1 MRVLGVDPGL
11 TRCGVGIVEGT
22 GQQLRLVHAGVVRT
36 EASAELPE
44 RLLAISSALAAL
56 MDEHEPD
63 VVVVERVFAQ
73 HNVRTVMGTA
83 QAGALA
89 ILAAAQRGTQVA
101 VYTPSEMKAA
111 ITGNGRAEKQQIGF
125 MVTKV
130 LKLKEMPKPAD
141 TADALALAI
150 THVWRG
156 SAKQRLADAVA
167 RA

>member
-11 TRCGVGIVEGT
+11 TRCGVGVVDGV
-22 GQQLRLVHAGVVRT
+22 GQRVRMLHAGVIRT
-36 EASAELPE
+36 DATAELAD
-44 RLLAISSALAAL
+44 RLLAITSELESL
-56 MDEHEPD
+56 MDAQQPD

-89 ILAAAQRGTQVA
+89 IVAAARRGIDVA

-111 ITGNGRAEKQQIGF
+111 ITGNGRAEKQQVGF

-130 LKLKEMPKPAD
+130 LGLSEMPKPAD

-156 SAKQRLADAVA
+156 TAKQRLAAAVA